1 MVPWS
6 VKVLLYSAFN
16 ELQSIFFRALQ
27 NSSVWT
33 WEKFEKNFEVPV
45 HMSKGKMKK
54 KNSGVTPGGQATPLK
69 TGIWVIIRGLSD
81 PLG

>member
-6 VKVLLYSAFN
+6 IKVLLYSAFN

-33 WEKFEKNFEVPV
+33 WEKFERKIEVPV
-45 HMSKGKMKK
+45 HISKGKMKK
-54 KNSGVTPGGQATPLK
+54 KNSGVTPGGQATP
-69 TGIWVIIRGLSD
+69 
-81 PLG
+81 